1 VPKDE
6 AAAADWFE
14 RAASE
19 DNPVAQVRLAR
30 LLAEGKGVERSDA
43 DAARWYLIAKGHGL
57 DDEFMDGWIE
67 RLDEKTRSSAQTAAD
82 EWLSSGGRQLRTA
95 AAPPQSDSSPVDNQ
109 LE

>member
-6 AAAADWFE
+6 AAAAEWFE

-30 LLAEGKGVERSDA
+30 LLAEGKGLERSDA
-43 DAARWYLIAKGHGL
+43 EGARWYLIAKGHGL

-67 RLDEKTRSSAQTAAD
+67 KLDEATRNSAQAAAD
-82 EWLSSGGRQLRTA
+82 EWLNSGGPQLRTA
-95 AAPPQSDSSPVDNQ
+95 EAPQPESAPVDNQ